1 MRFLLINV
9 KLILANNAHYLV
21 LRKGWV
27 PALTVAAPEERCL
40 QALCFGH
47 PARRGC
53 SEGWGHPGGLCLGQM
68 GSQGG
73 TFTPYQVTDKQK
85 QMLEV

>member
-27 PALTVAAPEERCL
+27 PALGVAAPEERCL
-40 QALCFGH
+40 EALCFGH
-47 PARRGC
+47 PARRGMLRGVGA
-53 SEGWGHPGGLCLGQM
+53 SWGFVSGANGLPGWHFHTLPGH
-68 GSQGG
+68 
-73 TFTPYQVTDKQK
+73 
-85 QMLEV
+85 